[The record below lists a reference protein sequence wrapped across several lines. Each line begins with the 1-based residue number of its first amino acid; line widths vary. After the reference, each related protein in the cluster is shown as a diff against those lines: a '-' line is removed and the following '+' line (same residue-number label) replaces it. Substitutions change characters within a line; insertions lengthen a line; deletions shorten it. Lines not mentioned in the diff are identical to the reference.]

1 MSGNPHHCRLS
12 FFLGIGIVHLLKM
25 DLLEPKP
32 LPNMIL
38 SQAKGNI
45 SVHSSEAHAL
55 GVTGLSPF

>member
-1 MSGNPHHCRLS
+1 MSGNPHHCQLS

-32 LPNMIL
+32 SPNMIL

-45 SVHSSEAHAL
+45 SAHSSEAHAL